1 MLYVSDVLE
10 YLWTL
15 APEAGKESWD
25 NVGLLVGRS
34 HNKVTNILTTLDITL
49 PVIQEAQRLG
59 AQLIVSHHPVIWDTH
74 KFVTDQVIQQERVLR
89 LIECGLAAI
98 CMHTNLDEA
107 EDGVDDTLTETLGLT
122 PEAHLSE
129 GKIGHIS
136 MLDAPMP
143 MQDFLTR
150 VQEKLHANGLRYF
163 DSGKPVH
170 RIATGCGS
178 CGEYLKDAVQAGCD
192 TFLTGDVKYNVFL
205 DAQDYGINL
214 IDAGHFATENP
225 IVEKLAEKLRRAF
238 PETKVFISEVMY
250 QPDRYFP
257 GKNSLNS

>member
-1 MLYVSDVLE
+1 MVYVNHVLE

-15 APEAGKESWD
+15 APEEGKEAWD

-34 HNKVTNILTTLDITL
+34 YKEVTRILVSLDITL
-49 PVIQEAQRLG
+49 PVIQEAQQLG

-74 KFVTDQVIQQERVLR
+74 KFVTDQVVQQERVLR
-89 LIECGLAAI
+89 LIEDGIAAI

-107 EDGVDDTLTETLGLT
+107 EDGVDDTLVEKLGLT
-122 PEAHLSE
+122 PQCHLAE

-136 MLDAPMP
+136 MLETPVSL
-143 MQDFLTR
+143 QEFLQQ
-150 VQEKLHANGLRYF
+150 VQNKLHANGLRYL
-163 DSGKPVH
+163 DSGKMVH

-178 CGEYLKDAVQAGCD
+178 CGEYLKDAAAAGCD

-214 IDAGHFATENP
+214 IDAGHFSTENP
-225 IVEKLAEKLRRAF
+225 VVQKLAKKLCGKF
-238 PETKVFISEVMY
+238 PTLEIYVSEVMH
-250 QPDRYFP
+250 QPDCYFA
-257 GKNSLNS
+257 

>member
-1 MLYVSDVLE
+1 MLYVNDVLN

-15 APEAGKESWD
+15 APEEGKESWD
-25 NVGLLVGRS
+25 NVGLLVGRGQ
-34 HNKVTNILTTLDITL
+34 KAVTTILTTLDITL

-74 KFVTDQVIQQERVLR
+74 KFVTDQVIQQERVMR

-107 EDGVDDTLTETLGLT
+107 EDGVDDTLAEALGLT
-122 PEAHLSE
+122 PERHLAE
-129 GKIGHIS
+129 GKVGHIS
-136 MLDAPMP
+136 TLEAPVFMR
-143 MQDFLTR
+143 DFLPM
-150 VQEKLHANGLRYF
+150 VQRKLHAGGLRYL
-163 DSGKPVH
+163 DSGKPVC

-178 CGEYLKDAVQAGCD
+178 CGEYLVDAVQAGCD

-225 IVEKLAEKLRRAF
+225 IVEKLAGKLRGAF
-238 PETKVFISEVMY
+238 PGTQVFVSEVMH
-250 QPDRYFP
+250 QPDQYFF
-257 GKNSLNS
+257 GQNTRNS